1 MRRTTPSRWRRM
13 GSARFS
19 SPRIIPAP
27 FQGTRSAGVAPPPAL
42 KETCA
47 TSATGFTDFDA
58 SPKK

>member
-1 MRRTTPSRWRRM
+1 MCGDRLFF
-13 GSARFS
+13 AK
-19 SPRIIPAP
+19 IIPAR

-47 TSATGFTDFDA
+47 TSATGFTDFDT